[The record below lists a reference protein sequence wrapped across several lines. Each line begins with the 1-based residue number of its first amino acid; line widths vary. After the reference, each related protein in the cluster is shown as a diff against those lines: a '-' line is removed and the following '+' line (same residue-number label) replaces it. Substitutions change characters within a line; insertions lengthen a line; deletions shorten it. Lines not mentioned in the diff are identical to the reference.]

1 MSPSALP
8 RLRPNAQSTYLLLI
22 TTLLAALLIMTACGS
37 SHTSSMMNPTASN
50 AAANVSQGGANSGSG
65 HSGTVDLRPEVMI
78 TGDFVP
84 ELPAP
89 AGQIYSYSV
98 NLSNGSITEVGS
110 NGDNGTGALAVNHAN
125 TLLYT
130 RELGPSMASY
140 SIGSTGSLNFLFD
153 TVQIGAHSFEG
164 RIAIHPNDQF
174 LYCGAF
180 SEGVIAYRLNQ
191 NGTMSELPRNPV
203 PPESYLAGVAP
214 SGNWL
219 YGVSTALASG
229 AIVVAYQVNSQTGAI
244 SADLS
249 NVTRINTANHQFT
262 FGDVQLDPQGKYL
275 FVTDEA
281 NNAIYTFSI
290 NPQTGKV
297 QQTATTST
305 GSEVPNRITI
315 TPSDSFL
322 YVGSAT
328 NPDILGF
335 SISQNG
341 ALSPTNG
348 GRAFTLAPPNFG
360 GIQGMNVDLS
370 GHYLYANTFF
380 YINGLAI
387 DQNTGNLATVV
398 APQFDSGNEL
408 TDVTFANLP

>member
-1 MSPSALP
+1 MSVSAL
-8 RLRPNAQSTYLLLI
+8 QSFRANTKSTAILM
-22 TTLLAALLIMTACGS
+22 TVTLLAAVLIMTACGS
-37 SHTSSMMNPTASN
+37 SHASSMVNPSASS
-50 AAANVSQGGANSGSG
+50 AAAATNAQGSANSG
-65 HSGTVDLRPEVMI
+65 HSGSGDSKPEVMI
-78 TGDFVP
+78 TGDYVA

-89 AGQIYSYSV
+89 AGQVYSYSV
-98 NLSNGSITEVGS
+98 NMGDGAISQVGS
-110 NGDNGTGALAVNHAN
+110 NGDAGTGALAVNHAN
-125 TLLYT
+125 TLLYA
-130 RELGPSMASY
+130 REIGPTMAVY
-140 SIGSTGSLNFLFD
+140 SIRSTGALNYLFD
-153 TVQIGAHSFEG
+153 TVQVRAHSFEG

-174 LYCGAF
+174 LYCGSY
-180 SEGVIAYRLNQ
+180 SEGVIAYQLSQ
-191 NGTMSELPRNPV
+191 DGTMAELPGNPV
-203 PPESYLAGVAP
+203 HPESYMAGVAP

-219 YGVSTALASG
+219 YGVSTALNSGG
-229 AIVVAYQVNSQTGAI
+229 AIVTAYQVNSQTGEI

-249 NVTRINTANHQFT
+249 NGTRINTANHQFT

-290 NPQTGKV
+290 NSHTGKV
-297 QQTATTST
+297 QQIATTST

-315 TPSDSFL
+315 TPSASLL

-341 ALSPTNG
+341 TLSPING
-348 GRAFTLAPPNFG
+348 GKPFTLGSPNFG
-360 GIQGMNVDLS
+360 GIQGMKVDLS

-387 DQNTGNLATVV
+387 DAKTGKLKSVV
-398 APQFDSGNEL
+398 SPTFDSGYVL
-408 TDVTFANLP
+408 TDVTFANVP